1 MEGNLYYYDRKKKL
15 VIKVDVIIDN
25 HEEMSGRLQIR
36 NVYKEQ
42 TTDSEL
48 ILLVYHKYMG
58 GGSPKIFS
66 RRFFFF
72 NCNIYVCLY
81 FWTFKKDCFLK
92 KTNFIH

>member
-1 MEGNLYYYDRKKKL
+1 MEGNLSYYDRKKQL

-48 ILLVYHKYMG
+48 ILLVYHK
-58 GGSPKIFS
+58 
-66 RRFFFF
+66 
-72 NCNIYVCLY
+72 
-81 FWTFKKDCFLK
+81 
-92 KTNFIH
+92 